1 MLRNFLKTA
10 VRYILK
16 NKVITGINILSLA
29 IGISATLVIFLLI
42 QYDFSFDKNVSDRDR
57 VYRLVSDGDF
67 KNAGTLVPLVR
78 TLETDLTGIESVVP
92 VFKNRNAKIKVSDAA
107 SGEPR
112 VFNKENDFVFTN
124 KQYFDFYPHVWLSGS
139 AASLEQQNM
148 AILTDKDLLR
158 YFPKSSA
165 AEVLG
170 KTFIFGDSI
179 VLEIGGVVEEM
190 AYSSDF
196 KFSSF
201 IAVATIP
208 QYHSLKQSFG
218 WDGWSNYS
226 DANQCLVKLKAG
238 TSPAQLE
245 ADILA
250 FVSNNKKIDI
260 DGWKDKFKLQPIAD
274 VHFNTEFN
282 YSAIKPETL
291 RNLLILALFL
301 LSLGIINFVNLS
313 TAQSIERAK
322 EIGIR
327 KTLGSS
333 KRKLVWQFLTET
345 FVVAFVATLLSIL
358 LLPLLLQAF
367 DGFIPKGLTWRNI
380 PTMSIGLFLFVQLIL
395 VTFLAGFYPAWVLTG
410 YAPVLALK
418 NQLSKNSNLS
428 RSSSIRKT
436 LTVFQFVLA
445 QVFLVA
451 VLVVSKQ
458 IQFATN
464 KDMGFRKDAIINFYI
479 PGLMNNS
486 DKGKLL
492 KTKLEAIPEIK
503 ALSFGNQSPAFAGW
517 MNTTIT
523 TAGDTASK
531 ILTLDSRT
539 GDENYLAVYNIP
551 LVAGRNIRLLDT
563 TSEALINEKALG
575 LLNLKSA
582 EDAIGL
588 SLNGGELTVVG
599 VMKDFDVASAHYEI
613 RPLIYWGD
621 DKGYVMHV
629 ALDQHH
635 PENWKA
641 AIDKIAKEYTVLF
654 PDDSF
659 EYKFLDETIA
669 GFYFKEE
676 QLSQLL
682 RWAVALSVVIA
693 GLGLFGLAIFTAN
706 QRAKEIGIR
715 KVLGA
720 TIAQI
725 VFLLLKNVLVL
736 VTIACVIAFPIAW
749 FLVNKWLQDFAYRT
763 DISWWIFAASTLG
776 LIGVATG
783 VLLTRTLFAAHANP
797 VNSLRDE

>member
-1 MLRNFLKTA
+1 MLKNFIKTA

-16 NKVITGINILSLA
+16 NKMITTINILSLA

-42 QYDFSFDKNVSDRDR
+42 QYDLSFDKEVTDRDR

-67 KNAGTLVPLVR
+67 KNAGTLVPLMS
-78 TLETDLTGIESVVP
+78 TLETELTGIESVVP
-92 VFKNRNAKIKVSDAA
+92 LLKSQNPKIQIADEATDKLHVFRKQSA
-107 SGEPR
+107 
-112 VFNKENDFVFTN
+112 FVFTN
-124 KQYFDFYPHVWLSGS
+124 SQYFDFYQHTWLSGS
-139 AASLEQQNM
+139 AKALERHNT
-148 AILTDKDLLR
+148 AILTDKDVLR
-158 YFPKSSA
+158 YFPNSSA
-165 AEVLG
+165 TDVLG

-179 VLEIGGVVEEM
+179 VIEVGGVVEEM
-190 AYSSDF
+190 AYNSDF

-201 IAVATIP
+201 ISLVTIP
-208 QYHSLKQSFG
+208 QYPSLKQSFG

-226 DANQCLVKLKAG
+226 DANQCLVKLDAG
-238 TSPAQLE
+238 TSVAKLE
-245 ADILA
+245 ADILT

-260 DGWKDKFKLQPIAD
+260 DGWKDKFKLQPISD
-274 VHFNTEFN
+274 VHFNTAFN

-301 LSLGIINFVNLS
+301 LSLGVINFVNLS

-333 KRKLVWQFLTET
+333 KRKLVLQFLTET
-345 FVVAFVATLLSIL
+345 FVVALFATLLSIF

-367 DGFIPKGLTWRNI
+367 DGFIPKGLNWQNL
-380 PTMSIGLFLFVQLIL
+380 PTNSIGLFLLAQLII
-395 VTFLAGFYPAWVLTG
+395 VTLLAGCYPAWVLTG

-418 NQLSKNSNLS
+418 NQVFKNSNLS
-428 RSSSIRKT
+428 RSSGIRKI

-479 PGLMNNS
+479 PGLMNNN

-492 KTKLEAIPEIK
+492 KTKLEAMPEIK
-503 ALSFGNQSPAFAGW
+503 ASSFGNQAPAFAGW

-523 TAGDTASK
+523 TGGDKENKLITM
-531 ILTLDSRT
+531 DSRT
-539 GDENYLAVYNIP
+539 GDDDYLSVYDIK
-551 LVAGRNIRLLDT
+551 LVAGRNIRLLDSI
-563 TSEALINEKALG
+563 SEALINEKALG

-582 EDAIGL
+582 EEAIGL
-588 SLNGGELTVVG
+588 SLNDGDLTVVG

-613 RPLIYWGD
+613 RPLIYWGE
-621 DKGYVMHV
+621 DKGYVMHI
-629 ALDQHH
+629 ALDQNH

-641 AIDKIAKEYTVLF
+641 AIDNIAKEYKALF
-654 PDDSF
+654 PDESF

-669 GFYFKEE
+669 GFYLKEQ
-676 QLSQLL
+676 QLAKLL
-682 RWAVALSVVIA
+682 RWAVTLSIVIA

-706 QRAKEIGIR
+706 QRSKEIGIR

-720 TIAQI
+720 TVAQI
-725 VFLLLKNVLVL
+725 VFLLLKNLLVL
-736 VTIACVIAFPIAW
+736 VTIACVVAFPIAW

-763 DISWWIFAASTLG
+763 NISWWIFAVSALG
-776 LIGVATG
+776 LIFVAAA
-783 VLLTRTLFAAHANP
+783 VLLTRTVFAARANP
-797 VNSLRDE
+797 VDSLRDE